1 MPKSK
6 KELKL
11 EPKKTGSLTKSYLS
25 LLFKKM
31 KIIKNI
37 SIVLFLLVSSIT
49 YAQVKFEAKV
59 SKQKLGV
66 NERLRIDFEMNQ
78 DGDNFV
84 PPNFDDFTVVG
95 GPNTSL
101 MNSYANGKK
110 TYQKTY
116 SYFLAPKKKGKFTI
130 KQATIEIDGEVYKTF
145 PVTVTVVDAVDK
157 PNGKPDASD
166 IASDKIHLVAEVSN
180 SNPYL
185 NEPTTVVYKLYV
197 ARDVGISNNWREKQT
212 PRYNDF
218 WSQNIEI
225 KGLNIQRGEYKGED
239 YRYVVL
245 RKTVLYPQKTGKLK
259 LEPLVLDV
267 TVEVPTGRSNVFLQQ
282 IMTKVPKTITAG
294 SKTINVKPLPEQGKP
309 SDFKGAV
316 GDFNFN
322 VTTSKNQLNAT
333 ESLQAKIEVT
343 GRGNLKL
350 FELPKLTTP
359 SSLEVY
365 EPEHKENVRTG
376 LSGMQGSISDT
387 YTIVPQYRGKYPI
400 PSISFSYFDLKT
412 ESYKRITSDEIIID
426 VVEGPTASVNSSESA
441 EENKLKQIVKP
452 SSNAFAFIKTTTNW
466 ESMSSK
472 DFFKSTSFWCLLLLP
487 FLAIPLAIVIR
498 RAKDKR
504 DADVV
509 GTRIRKA
516 DRLAKKYLSEAK
528 KNLGQKEVFYESLE
542 RALHNYLKA
551 KLNIETSDFNKEK
564 INTLLTKRQ
573 VESNVVS
580 EFISILESCELA
592 RYTPITN
599 VTMQNDYD
607 KAAKTISLIDKQIR

>member
-1 MPKSK
+1 M
-6 KELKL
+6 
-11 EPKKTGSLTKSYLS
+11 
-25 LLFKKM
+25 
-31 KIIKNI
+31 
-37 SIVLFLLVSSIT
+37 LVSSISYT
-49 YAQVKFEAKV
+49 QVKFEAKV

-101 MNSYANGKK
+101 KNLYVNGKR

-145 PVTVTVVDAVDK
+145 PVTVTVTAAVDK
-157 PNGKPDASD
+157 PNGPPDASD

-180 SNPYL
+180 GNPYL

-197 ARDVGISNNWREKQT
+197 STEVGISSNWREKQT

-259 LEPLVLDV
+259 LEPLVLDI
-267 TVEVPTGRSNVFLQQ
+267 TVEVPTGRANIFGQQ
-282 IMTKVPKTITAG
+282 IMTQVPKTVTAG
-294 SKTINVKPLPEQGKP
+294 SRTINVKPLPEQGKP

-316 GDFNFN
+316 GDFDFK

-333 ESLQAKIEVT
+333 ESLQAKIEVS

-365 EPEHKENVRTG
+365 EPEHKESVRTNLG
-376 LSGMQGSISDT
+376 GMQGSISDT
-387 YTIVPQYRGKYPI
+387 YTIVPQYRGKYPV

-426 VVEGPTASVNSSESA
+426 VVEGPTASTDNSENTSA
-441 EENKLKQIVKP
+441 ATKQTVKP
-452 SSNAFAFIKTTTNW
+452 NANAFAFIKTSSNW
-466 ESMSSK
+466 ESMTTK

-498 RAKDKR
+498 REKDKR
-504 DADVV
+504 DADIV
-509 GTRIRKA
+509 GSRIRKA

-528 KNLGQKEVFYESLE
+528 KNLGQKEAFYESLE

-551 KLNIETSDFNKEK
+551 KLRIETSDFNKEK
-564 INTLLTKRQ
+564 IETLLTKKN

-580 EFISILESCELA
+580 EFISIIESCELA